1 VLRIPY
7 DRRVT
12 SREQL
17 LELVREM
24 PEEQADE
31 LLTLAT
37 ELAETPPSRPRPDWL
52 GAARLAP
59 DLSERHEELLR
70 AEFGKSA

>member
-1 VLRIPY
+1 
-7 DRRVT
+7 VT

-37 ELAETPPSRPRPDWL
+37 ELTETPPPRRPRPDWL
-52 GAARLAP
+52 GAASLAP
-59 DLSERHEELLR
+59 DLSERHEEVLR
-70 AEFGKSA
+70 AELGQRS